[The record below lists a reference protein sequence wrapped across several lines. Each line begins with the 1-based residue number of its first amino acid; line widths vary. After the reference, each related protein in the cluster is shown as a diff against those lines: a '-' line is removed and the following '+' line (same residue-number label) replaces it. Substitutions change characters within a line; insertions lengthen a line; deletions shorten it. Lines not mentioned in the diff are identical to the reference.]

1 MRVGGTQP
9 ASFGLAFRFA
19 VRELRS
25 GVRGFRVFLAC
36 LALGVAALAA
46 AGSTAE
52 AFRQGLAS
60 QSRAILGGDVSAS
73 VEGRRFTPAEH
84 AAFTRFGR
92 TTDTL
97 HVRAMAEGPDGER
110 RLAEVRGV
118 DAAFP
123 LAGAVKLQGA
133 ATLSQAVA
141 PVAGLPGAAVDPALL
156 ERLHLRLGQAFLI
169 GESRFVARAVLVSQP
184 DTLSRGFSLGPAVM
198 VDRTALRRSGLVEAD
213 ALFGETVR
221 IALPARITLASATA
235 GLKRSVGDGVRLHG
249 RNDAVASLGRLIDQL
264 QFFLGF
270 IGLAALLA
278 GGLGVSTAVAAYLE
292 TRRPSIAVLKA
303 LGASGATVRDVYLI
317 QVGALAAFGIALGLA
332 AGAASPFLL
341 GWIAGDRLPIP
352 VLFALYPA
360 PLVTAG
366 VFGLLTAAAFSL
378 GPLARARVTPPA
390 ALFRRDLAGQAG
402 FGLERVGQGVAGLG
416 LAGLTLYTAPTPLV
430 AGAMIAAVA
439 VAFVLLVLIG
449 RLAVVL
455 AAKARR
461 LARGAVRLGLANLGG
476 PGSAARA
483 ATPAIGLG
491 VALLAAI
498 LLIQSSLLAEVRE
511 VAPQAAPS
519 LILTEIPPDR
529 AAELDA
535 LMAAAMGP
543 LTPDHYRRMPF
554 ATGRIVRIKGAAL
567 HVKRIAPSE
576 RWAFDQ
582 DVGLTALAAAPPDA
596 DMVAGRWWPADYSG
610 PPEVLLA
617 REIADAAGLKVG
629 DALTLS
635 VLGRDLDARV
645 AGLRKV
651 DPGRFGA
658 SFALVLDPAALA
670 GASLRQIVVARTTA
684 RQDEAVL
691 HALGRVLPQ
700 VNVISVREQLEAA
713 ARVFDQLAWAVR
725 GAAGVAALAGVLVL
739 VGAVSSTS
747 QARAREA
754 AILKVLGASRRDVL
768 LAYGVEYGLVGLIA
782 GSAGMLVGAACAW
795 PVVTMVFHT
804 PWRPAPADLAVLL
817 AAATAVC
824 AGAGLSGA
832 LVALARRPA
841 PILRGE

>member
-1 MRVGGTQP
+1 MT
-9 ASFGLAFRFA
+9 LAFSFA

-25 GVRGFRVFLAC
+25 GVKGFRVFLAC

-73 VEGRRFTPAEH
+73 VEGRRFTPVER
-84 AAFTRFGR
+84 AALARLGT

-97 HVRAMAEGPDGER
+97 HVRAMAEGPGGER
-110 RLAEVRGV
+110 RLAEVRGI

-123 LAGAVKLQGA
+123 LAGAVRLQGTP
-133 ATLSQAVA
+133 TLAQAVA
-141 PVAGLPGAAVDPALL
+141 TRGDLAGAAVDPALL
-156 ERLHLRLGQAFLI
+156 DRLHLRLGRDFLI
-169 GESRFVARAVLVSQP
+169 GESRFTVRAKLVSEP
-184 DTLSRGFSLGPAVM
+184 DVLSRGFSLGPAVL
-198 VDRTALRRSGLVEAD
+198 VDRGALERSGLVEAD

-221 IALPARITLASATA
+221 IALPRGAAPTMVMA
-235 GLKRSVGDGVRLHG
+235 GLKRSLGDGVRLRG

-317 QVGALAAFGIALGLA
+317 QVGGLATLGIGLGLT

-341 GWIAGDRLPIP
+341 GWIARDRLPIP

-360 PLVTAG
+360 PLISAG

-390 ALFRRDLAGQAG
+390 ALFRRDLAGRAG
-402 FGLERVGQGVAGLG
+402 FGPERVGQGVAALG
-416 LAGLTLYTAPTPLV
+416 LAGLTLYTAPTPFV

-439 VAFVLLVLIG
+439 LAFALLVGIG
-449 RLAVVL
+449 RLATTL
-455 AAKARR
+455 ARR
-461 LARGAVRLGLANLGG
+461 VRGATRGAARLGLANLGG
-476 PGSAARA
+476 PESAARA

-491 VALLAAI
+491 GALLTAI

-511 VAPQAAPS
+511 AAPKAAPS
-519 LILTEIPPDR
+519 LILTEIPPES

-554 ATGRIVRIKGAAL
+554 ATGRIVRIKGAAVD
-567 HVKRIAPSE
+567 VKKIAVGE

-582 DVGLTALAAAPPDA
+582 DIGLTALAAPPPDA
-596 DMVAGRWWPADYSG
+596 DVVAGKWWPADYQG
-610 PPEVLLA
+610 PPQALLA
-617 REIADAAGLKVG
+617 RDIAKAAGLKVG
-629 DALTLS
+629 DSLTVS
-635 VLGRDLDARV
+635 ILGREIDVKL

-658 SFALVLDPAALA
+658 SFALVLNPAALA
-670 GASLRQIVVARTTA
+670 GANLRQVVVARTTA
-684 RQDEAVL
+684 RQDDAIL
-691 HALGRVLPQ
+691 HALGRALPQ
-700 VNVISVREQLEAA
+700 VNVISVREQLEAV
-713 ARVFDQLAWAVR
+713 ARVFGQLAWAIR

-739 VGAVSSTS
+739 VGAISSTS
-747 QARAREA
+747 QSRAREA
-754 AILKVLGASRRDVL
+754 AILKVLGASRRDIL
-768 LAYGVEYGLVGLIA
+768 AAYGLEYGLVGVIA
-782 GSAGMLVGAACAW
+782 GGAGLLVGTACAW
-795 PVVTMVFHT
+795 PVVSAVFHT
-804 PWRPAPADLAVLL
+804 PWRPDGMALGLLL
-817 AAATAVC
+817 ATATAVC
-824 AGAGLSGA
+824 TGAGLTGA
-832 LVALARRPA
+832 LVALGRRPA

>member
-1 MRVGGTQP
+1 M
-9 ASFGLAFRFA
+9 SLAFRFA

-25 GVRGFRVFLAC
+25 GVRGFRIFLAC

-73 VEGRRFTPAEH
+73 VEGRRFTGPERE
-84 AAFTRFGR
+84 AFARLGR
-92 TTDTL
+92 TTDAL
-97 HVRAMAEGPDGER
+97 HVRAMAEGQDGER

-123 LAGAVKLQGA
+123 LAGAVKLQGS
-133 ATLSQAVA
+133 ATLAQATA
-141 PVAGLPGAAVDPALL
+141 TSGGAPGAAVDPALL
-156 ERLHLRLGQAFLI
+156 DRLHLKLGQTFMV
-169 GESRFVARAVLVSQP
+169 GESRFVARAALVSEP
-184 DTLSRGFSLGPAVM
+184 DVLSRGFSLGPAVM
-198 VDRTALRRSGLVEAD
+198 VDRAALERSGLIEAD
-213 ALFGETVR
+213 ALFGETMR
-221 IALPARITLASATA
+221 IALARGVTPAAAMAT
-235 GLKRSVGDGVRLHG
+235 LKRTDGDGVRLRG
-249 RNDAVASLGRLIDQL
+249 RNDAVSSLGRLIDQL

-278 GGLGVSTAVAAYLE
+278 GGLGVSTAVGAYLE

-303 LGASGATVRDVYLI
+303 LGASGATVRNVYLI
-317 QVGALAAFGIALGLA
+317 QVGALAALGVAIGLA
-332 AGAASPFLL
+332 VGAASPFLL

-390 ALFRRDLAGQAG
+390 ALFRRDLAGRAG
-402 FGLERVGQGVAGLG
+402 FGPERLGQGVAALG
-416 LAGLTLYTAPTPLV
+416 LAGLTLYTAPTLPV
-430 AGAMIAAVA
+430 AAAMIAAVA
-439 VAFVLLVLIG
+439 IAFALLLGIG
-449 RLAVVL
+449 RLAMAL
-455 AAKARR
+455 AVRARR
-461 LARGAVRLGLANLGG
+461 LARGAVRLGFANLGG

-491 VALLAAI
+491 VALLTAI
-498 LLIQSSLLAEVRE
+498 LLIQSSLLAEVQQA
-511 VAPQAAPS
+511 APQAAPS
-519 LILTEIPPDR
+519 LILTEIPPER

-543 LTPDHYRRMPF
+543 LTPDRYRRMPF
-554 ATGRIVRIKGAAL
+554 ATGRIVKIEGAEVNL
-567 HVKRIAPSE
+567 KTIAPGE

-582 DVGLTALAAAPPDA
+582 DIGLTALAAPPPDA
-596 DMVAGRWWPADYSG
+596 DLVAGRWWPADYRG
-610 PPEVLLA
+610 PPQVLLA
-617 REIADAAGLKVG
+617 REIAEGAHLKVG
-629 DALTLS
+629 DEVTLS
-635 VLGRDLDARV
+635 ILGRDLDARV

-670 GASLRQIVVARTTA
+670 GANLRQIVVARTTA
-684 RQDEAVL
+684 RQDEAIL
-691 HALGRVLPQ
+691 HALGRALPQ
-700 VNVISVREQLEAA
+700 VNAISVREQLQAVA
-713 ARVFDQLAWAVR
+713 KVFGQLGWAVR
-725 GAAGVAALAGVLVL
+725 GAAGVAGLAGVLVL
-739 VGAVSSTS
+739 IGAVSSTS

-754 AILKVLGASRRDVL
+754 AILKVLGASRRQIL
-768 LAYGVEYGLVGLIA
+768 TAYGLEYGLVGLIA
-782 GSAGMLVGAACAW
+782 GAAGLAVGAACAW
-795 PVVTMVFHT
+795 PVVTSVFHT
-804 PWRPAPADLAVLL
+804 PWSPDPAALALLL
-817 AAATAVC
+817 AAAATLC
-824 AGAGLSGA
+824 ASAGLTGA
-832 LVALARRPA
+832 LVALTRRPA

>member
-1 MRVGGTQP
+1 M
-9 ASFGLAFRFA
+9 SLAFRFA

-73 VEGRRFTPAEH
+73 VEGRRFTGAEQ
-84 AAFTRFGR
+84 AAFARLGR

-97 HVRAMAEGPDGER
+97 HVRAMAEGEGGER

-123 LAGAVKLQGA
+123 LAGAVKLKGA
-133 ATLSQAVA
+133 GALAEAVA
-141 PVAGLPGAAVDPALL
+141 PSGGAPGAAVDPALL
-156 ERLHLRLGQAFLI
+156 ERLHLRLGQGFLV
-169 GESRFVARAVLVSQP
+169 GESRFTVRAALVSEP
-184 DTLSRGFSLGPAVM
+184 DVLSRGFSLGPAVL
-198 VDRTALRRSGLVEAD
+198 VDRGALERSGLLEAD

-221 IALPARITLASATA
+221 IALPAHRTPAAALAT
-235 GLKRSVGDGVRLHG
+235 LKRQVGDGVHLRG

-303 LGASGATVRDVYLI
+303 LGASGAVVRDVYLI
-317 QVGALAAFGIALGLA
+317 QVGALAALGVGLGLA
-332 AGAASPFLL
+332 VGAASPFLL

-390 ALFRRDLAGQAG
+390 ALFRRDLTGRAA
-402 FGLERVGQGVAGLG
+402 FGPERVGQGIAALG
-416 LAGLTLYTAPTPLV
+416 LAGLTLYTAPTLLV
-430 AGAMIAAVA
+430 AAVMIVAVA
-439 VAFVLLVLIG
+439 VALALLLGIG
-449 RLAVVL
+449 RLAMRL
-455 AAKARR
+455 AGAARGA
-461 LARGAVRLGLANLGG
+461 ARGAVRLGLANLAG

-491 VALLAAI
+491 VALLTAI
-498 LLIQSSLLAEVRE
+498 LLIQSSLLAEVQQA
-511 VAPQAAPS
+511 APAAAPS
-519 LILTEIPPDR
+519 LILTEIPPER

-535 LMAAAMGP
+535 LMAAAMGR
-543 LTPDHYRRMPF
+543 LTPEHYRRTPF
-554 ATGRIVRIKGAAL
+554 ATGRIVGLKGRPVD
-567 HVKRIAPSE
+567 VKSIAPGE

-582 DVGLTALAAAPPDA
+582 DIGLTALAAPPPDA
-596 DMVAGRWWPADYSG
+596 DLVAGRWWPADYQG
-610 PPEVLLA
+610 QPEVLLA
-617 REIADAAGLKVG
+617 REIANAAGLKVG
-629 DALTLS
+629 DALTVS
-635 VLGRDLDARV
+635 ILGRDIDVHV

-670 GASLRQIVVARTTA
+670 GANLRQIVVARTTA
-684 RQDEAVL
+684 SQDEAIL
-691 HALGRVLPQ
+691 RSLGRALPQ
-700 VNVISVREQLEAA
+700 VNVISVREQLQAVA
-713 ARVFDQLAWAVR
+713 KVFGQLAWAVR

-739 VGAVSSTS
+739 IGAISSTS

-754 AILKVLGASRRDVL
+754 AILKVLGASRGDVL

-782 GSAGMLVGAACAW
+782 GSAGMLVGSACAW
-795 PVVTMVFHT
+795 PVVTEVFHT
-804 PWRPAPADLAVLL
+804 PWKPSLAGLGLLL
-817 AAATAVC
+817 AAATALC
-824 AGAGLSGA
+824 AGAGLAGA
-832 LVALARRPA
+832 LAALSRRPA
-841 PILRGE
+841 PILRGD